1 MFKGCSKLFP
11 TLLKGGLAPSC
22 QKMAVPFCQVAFPCP
37 KGISAAGIL
46 TYSQRQD
53 ANILVKR
60 MVGDME
66 VTQGKLKKRMCCVLV
81 SLLARVICFQ
91 GVALQVKRVKKT
103 MFSHFCGKY

>member
-1 MFKGCSKLFP
+1 MFKGCSKHFP

-60 MVGDME
+60 VVGDME
-66 VTQGKLKKRMCCVLV
+66 VTQGKLKKMCCVLV

-91 GVALQVKRVKKT
+91 GVALQVKRVKKNDVFT
-103 MFSHFCGKY
+103 FLW

>member
-60 MVGDME
+60 VVGDME
-66 VTQGKLKKRMCCVLV
+66 VTQGKLKKECAVCL
-81 SLLARVICFQ
+81 CPFWQ
-91 GVALQVKRVKKT
+91 GLFVFKGWHCKLK
-103 MFSHFCGKY
+103 G